1 MQLPETTKL
10 KLKLEN
16 GFLHATMNDPE
27 LRNALTDELLVDFNN
42 LCSALEQ
49 PEGRASVR
57 ALILRGD
64 SKAFSAGA
72 NLKNLSESQ
81 SSPPPQPGEDDPV
94 QKMNRAYGEFLLRF
108 SRLPQVVIGVVEG
121 AAFGGGFGLA
131 CSTDIAICYRTA
143 RFALS
148 ETGLGLPPAQ
158 IAPFVVR
165 RIGLTQTRLLALAG
179 LRFDGAR
186 AHELGIAHYLVESAE
201 EEAAVLNE
209 LLTSIGRCAP
219 NANART
225 KQILLDSAGSLPPEV
240 LDRAAQAFADCLR
253 DEAREGVQA
262 FLEKRPAAWV
272 VKP

>member
-1 MQLPETTKL
+1 MQLPATTKL
-10 KLKLEN
+10 KLNLEK
-16 GFLHATMNDPE
+16 GFLHATMQDPE
-27 LRNALTDELLVDFNN
+27 LRNALSDELVADFSN
-42 LCSALEQ
+42 LCTALEQ

-72 NLKNLSESQ
+72 NLKNLSTWQ
-81 SSPPPQPGEDDPV
+81 NQPTADAKDDPV
-94 QKMNRAYGEFLLRF
+94 WQMNRSFGEFLVRF

-121 AAFGGGFGLA
+121 AAFGGGFGLVCA
-131 CSTDIAICYRTA
+131 TDIAICYRSS

-158 IAPFVVR
+158 IAPFVAL

-186 AHELGIAHYLVESAE
+186 AHELGIAHYLVEDAAGEAE
-201 EEAAVLNE
+201 VLNS

-225 KQILLDSAGSLPPEV
+225 KEILFDTLGNLPPEV
-240 LDRAAQAFADCLR
+240 LDRAAQAFADCVR
-253 DEAREGVQA
+253 DEAVEGVQA
-262 FLEKRPAAWV
+262 FLEKRTTSWV
-272 VKP
+272 IKP

>member
-1 MQLPETTKL
+1 MQLPQTTKL
-10 KLKLEN
+10 KLELKN
-16 GFLHATMNDPE
+16 GFLHATMNDPQM
-27 LRNALTDELLVDFNN
+27 RNALSDELVADFNS
-42 LCSALEQ
+42 LCDVLEQ
-49 PEGRASVR
+49 PEGRAAVR
-57 ALILRGD
+57 AVILRGD

-72 NLKNLSESQ
+72 NLKNLSQSQ
-81 SSPPPQPGEDDPV
+81 QAGDDATAQDSV
-94 QKMNRAYGEFLLRF
+94 KRMNRSFGEFLLRF

-121 AAFGGGFGLA
+121 AAFGGGMGLV
-131 CSTDIAICYRTA
+131 CGTDIAICYRSA

-158 IAPFVVR
+158 IAPFVAM

-186 AHELGIAHYLVESAE
+186 AHELGIAHYLVENAD
-201 EEAAVLNE
+201 EEAEVLSE
-209 LLTSIGRCAP
+209 LLTGIGRCAP

-225 KQILLDSAGSLPPEV
+225 KQILFDSVGNLPPEV
-240 LDRAAQAFADCLR
+240 LDRAADAFVACVN

-272 VKP
+272 IKP